1 MTDKILED
9 PLIRI
14 SKSNGALVRASL
26 PAVYAALM
34 RDEVDAFPALRPHQ
48 RHAWHAFLVQ
58 LGALAIH
65 RAGLNEPPDNA
76 DEWRRIL
83 RGLTPDFPDDEPWQL
98 VVEDI
103 TRPALMQPPARSDD
117 RLKDYKTAVS
127 TPDGLDMLVLSK
139 NHDIKSAVAMQA
151 EADDWIFALITL
163 QTMEGYAGRG
173 NYGISRMPSGYGNRP
188 AFSITPSER
197 HGLHFKRDVEGLRE
211 HRLSLLEE
219 YPMSHAGIGLVWIIP
234 WDGTKAEALLLT
246 ALDPFYIEICR
257 RIRLQCQGEKLKATR
272 ANSSFRRIVDV
283 KGLTGD
289 PWAPTSRVL
298 NKQGTPTAFLGP
310 RKLGYAR
317 VVDGLTSPD
326 WGQPY
331 LLRPVR
337 SERESLGTM
346 RLVARGM
353 VRGEGGTEGY
363 HERIIPLKPKTMQAL
378 GRARGAQELGD
389 IAKDRIT
396 QIGIV
401 QSILRH
407 AVATLAAH
415 GYSDPKMHRNGNP
428 SPNDLARPWVAQLD
442 AVVDSSFF
450 EDLQTEFEA
459 DPSERKDIRNRWL
472 MNGQDGVVDLARNI
486 LFRAEGAF
494 PCPAIHRYRAR
505 ANAKSVFEGRLPGPK
520 GLPILFDK
528 AEEE

>member
-1 MTDKILED
+1 MTFNILEG

-14 SKSNGALVRASL
+14 STSSGPVVRASL
-26 PAVYAALM
+26 PAVFAALM
-34 RDEVDAFPALRPHQ
+34 RDEVEAFPALRPHQ
-48 RHAWHAFLVQ
+48 RHAWHAFLAQ
-58 LGALAIH
+58 LGAVALQ
-65 RAGLNEPPDNA
+65 RAGLNGPPDSA
-76 DEWRRIL
+76 EEWRRIL
-83 RGLTPDFPDDEPWQL
+83 RELTSDFPDDEPWRL

-103 TRPALMQPPARSDD
+103 TRPAFMQPPALSED
-117 RLKDYKTAVS
+117 RLKDYRTAVP

-139 NHDIKSAVAMQA
+139 NHDIKSAVAMRA
-151 EADDWIFALITL
+151 EADDWIFALVTL
-163 QTMEGYAGRG
+163 QTMEGYAGKY

-188 AFSITPSER
+188 AFSITPSVR
-197 HGLHFKRDVEGLRE
+197 YGLHIKRDIVGLLE
-211 HRLSLLEE
+211 HRQSLLTE
-219 YPMSHAGIGLVWIIP
+219 YPMSQAGFGLVWLIP

-257 RIRLQCQGEKLKATR
+257 RIRLQFQGEQLKATS
-272 ANSSFRRIVDV
+272 ANSDYRRIVDV

-289 PWAPTSRVL
+289 PWAPTSKVP

-317 VVDGLTSPD
+317 VVEGLTSSD
-326 WGQPY
+326 WGQPC

-337 SERESLGTM
+337 SERDSLGTM
-346 RLVARGM
+346 QLVARGM

-378 GRARGAQELGD
+378 GKAKGAQELGE
-389 IAKDRIT
+389 IARDRIT
-396 QIGIV
+396 QVGIV

-415 GYSDPKMHRNGNP
+415 GNSDPKMHRNGHP
-428 SPNDLARPWVAQLD
+428 SPNDLARPWIAQLD

-459 DPSERKDIRNRWL
+459 DPGERKNIRIRWL
-472 MNGQDGVVDLARNI
+472 MNGQDGVVDLAHNI
-486 LFRAEGAF
+486 LFRAEEAL
-494 PCPAIHRYRAR
+494 PCRVAHRYRAR
-505 ANAKSVFEGRLPGPK
+505 ANAESLFKGRIRGPQ
-520 GLPILFDK
+520 GLPFLIKDG
-528 AEEE
+528 EEK